1 MAEYTV
7 DTLVHLYDSVN
18 SQIAEAQSDL
28 NDCMQ
33 INFDPTTKNEA
44 IDLICER
51 KEKRLEKL
59 YSLRDNVEELLARLL
74 NTGVNG

>member
-28 NDCMQ
+28 NDCMH
-33 INFDPTTKNEA
+33 IDFDPTTKNEA
-44 IDLICER
+44 IDLIYKR

-59 YSLRDNVEELLARLL
+59 YNLRDNVEEQL
-74 NTGVNG
+74 NKFFNDRG